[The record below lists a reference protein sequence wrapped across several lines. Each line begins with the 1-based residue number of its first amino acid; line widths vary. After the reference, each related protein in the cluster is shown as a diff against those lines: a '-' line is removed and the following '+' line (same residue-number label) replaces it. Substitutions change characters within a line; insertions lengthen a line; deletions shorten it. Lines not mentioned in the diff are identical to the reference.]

1 MKNIFLNFQN
11 CNIVVV
17 GDVILDSY
25 IMGEVKRLSPEA
37 PVPVVQVKNKTTT
50 LGGAGNVA
58 LNLVG
63 LGCKVTLMGIR
74 GGDAPGE
81 RISAILKQNGIRDKL
96 LIESLHPTTNKIR
109 IIGERRQLLR
119 LDEEEI
125 WKEPEIFGSQFLS
138 QFKKELER
146 ADAVILSDYNK
157 GYLNGVIPREVIHI
171 CRKRHVP
178 VFVDPKR
185 KKWERYQNAT
195 CITPNIQEIEEI
207 TGSIIA
213 DDEQMLVEAAQ
224 SLIKRYE
231 FDWFLA
237 TRGPKGMCLVAP
249 EEPPLFIKASAR
261 EVYDV
266 SGAGDTVIATLA
278 AAIAAGF
285 PFPKAAELSNL
296 AAGIVVGKLG
306 AQPISLAELEA
317 AWRINEIGAIRL
329 DKVKISTW
337 DSAKLQVKAWQA
349 VGEKVIF
356 VYGCFDLLHPGHIY
370 LLNQAKELGD
380 RVIVGLNSDASA
392 RRLKGPNRPI
402 MPEKDRAN
410 MLSALNSVDL
420 IVFFQEETP
429 LPLIKALE
437 PDILVKEA
445 DRNLEE
451 VDGREIVESYGGK
464 VHLILPLEGYSTTDI
479 LKTILT

>member
-1 MKNIFLNFQN
+1 MKSIFPNFSS

-25 IMGEVKRLSPEA
+25 IMGEVRRLSPEA
-37 PVPVVQVKNKTTT
+37 PVPVVQVKKKTAT

-58 LNLVG
+58 LNLIG
-63 LGCKVTLMGIR
+63 LGCKVTLLSIR
-74 GGDAPGE
+74 GDDPQGE
-81 RISAILKQNGIRDKL
+81 RVSTILKQNGIRD
-96 LIESLHPTTNKIR
+96 SLFVDSSHLTTTKTR
-109 IIGERRQLLR
+109 IIGQGQQLLR

-125 WKEPEIFGSQFLS
+125 REASETFERQFLA
-138 QFKKELER
+138 QFSKELEG
-146 ADAVILSDYNK
+146 ADVVILSDYNK
-157 GYLNGVIPREVIHI
+157 GVLNGAVPREVIHR
-171 CRKRHVP
+171 CRAKRTP

-185 KKWERYQNAT
+185 KKWERYQKAT
-195 CITPNIQEIEEI
+195 CITPNVAEIEEI
-207 TGSIIA
+207 TGSSIEN
-213 DDEQMLVEAAQ
+213 DEDTLVEVAH
-224 SLIKRYE
+224 SLRKRYE

-237 TRGPKGMCLVAP
+237 TRGPKGMCLVGP
-249 EEPPLFIKASAR
+249 EEPPVFIKVTAR

-278 AAIAAGF
+278 AAIASGL

-317 AWRINEIGAIRL
+317 AWRINEIGVMGL
-329 DKVKISTW
+329 DKAKITTL
-337 DSAKLQVKAWQA
+337 DAAQLQVKAWQA
-349 VGEKVIF
+349 SGEKVIF
-356 VYGCFDLLHPGHIY
+356 TYGCFDLLHPGHIY
-370 LLNQAKELGD
+370 LLNQAKELGN
-380 RVIVGLNSDASA
+380 RLVVGLNSDASA
-392 RRLKGPNRPI
+392 KRLKGPNRPI
-402 MPEKDRAN
+402 LPEKDRAN

-437 PDILVKEA
+437 PDILVKGA
-445 DRNLEE
+445 ARNLEE
-451 VDGREIVESYGGK
+451 VAGQEIVESYGGK

-479 LKTILT
+479 IKNILP